1 MARTSDMGDLEIP
14 NFGEL
19 LAEHLGAVP
28 PEAYPYLL
36 SQLERTAAE
45 RYRGWAEAVPE
56 HHAGLMGCAAREDDI
71 ADRVEALFPPSDA
84 HRALV
89 AEIIPRAKATYYA
102 AFEPYT
108 PVEQMTIQANA
119 ERQGANAWQTLKAA
133 YPDHAEALDALS
145 AIELSSADYL
155 DALLPELA

>member
-1 MARTSDMGDLEIP
+1 MSDIEIP

-36 SQLERTAAE
+36 SQLERTAAA
-45 RYRGWAEAVPE
+45 RYRGWAEEVPE
-56 HHAGLMGCAAREDDI
+56 HREDLLACAAREDEI
-71 ADRVEALFPPSDA
+71 ADRVEALFPPSDE

-89 AEIIPRAKATYYA
+89 ADIIPRAKDTYYA

-108 PVEQMTIQANA
+108 PAEQMTIQANA

-133 YPDHAEALDALS
+133 YPDHVEALDALS
-145 AIELSSADYL
+145 AIELASADYL
-155 DALLPELA
+155 DAMLPELA